1 MLSCCF
7 PSINL
12 ILEAQEQ
19 AKHRFYNNTKQA
31 KDVRVQDPEV
41 AQKECDQALSDAL
54 STLCSMQKTGKRAL
68 KKKKNLDLKNGIE
81 NAHKQLTQLQT
92 YSGPD
97 KIQKCFEFAVEWSG
111 IPAPAEN
118 TQPSVDGQPSEENS
132 EAPINEQVLER
143 SATMPSTPLPKID
156 EEGRS
161 VDEAMD
167 IDAPSGSEP
176 DISPEVMDDT
186 HSLNAGLTEKKREP
200 DVELVIL
207 TEYHPEV
214 DEVTKPSES
223 KKEQSV
229 TVDLPAADAE
239 PAQDESVQ
247 EKRAARRRMTREST
261 RERFGLRSRD
271 PSFHRRVTKD
281 VSSPN
286 LWQTAKMIFSFTG
299 TSSNE

>member
-1 MLSCCF
+1 
-7 PSINL
+7 
-12 ILEAQEQ
+12 
-19 AKHRFYNNTKQA
+19 
-31 KDVRVQDPEV
+31 
-41 AQKECDQALSDAL
+41 
-54 STLCSMQKTGKRAL
+54 MQKTGKRAL
-68 KKKKNLDLKNGIE
+68 KKKKNLDLKNRIE

-111 IPAPAEN
+111 IPAPVEN
-118 TQPSVDGQPSEENS
+118 TQPSVDEQPS
-132 EAPINEQVLER
+132 EAPICEKVVER
-143 SATMPSTPLPKID
+143 SATMPSSPLPKID

-186 HSLNAGLTEKKREP
+186 HSLDAGVTEKKREP

-207 TEYHPEV
+207 TEYHPEY
-214 DEVTKPSES
+214 DEVAKASES
-223 KKEQSV
+223 KKDQSV
-229 TVDLPAADAE
+229 SVEQPADTE
-239 PAQDESVQ
+239 PVGDESAQ
-247 EKRAARRRMTREST
+247 EKKAARRRMTREST